1 MEPGSVERI
10 RGLTRGFCELTL
22 EARDPAALAEFYQRV
37 FGWHEISRQSDRV
50 WLGCGE
56 RSRLGLWT
64 EGRKEFGDQ
73 GGRHV
78 HFALSVRPGQLD
90 ALTEK
95 LTARGI
101 EHRGPMEHEGG
112 DRSVYFEDP
121 EGNVV
126 EAWDF
131 FEHGNGAENGVEAL
145 RQEARWRR

>member
-1 MEPGSVERI
+1 MEAGSVERT

-22 EARDPAALAEFYQRV
+22 EALDPAALAGFYKDL
-37 FGWHEISRQSDRV
+37 FGWDEISRDDDRV

-64 EGRKEFGDQ
+64 RGAKEFGDE

-78 HFALSVRPGQLD
+78 HFALSVQPGQLD
-90 ALTEK
+90 AVVDE

-101 EHRGPMEHEGG
+101 EHRGPVEHDGG
-112 DRSVYFEDP
+112 DRSAYFEDP

-131 FEHGNGAENGVEAL
+131 FEHGDGAEDGVEAL
-145 RQEARWRR
+145 T

>member
-1 MEPGSVERI
+1 METGSVERT

-22 EARDPAALAEFYQRV
+22 ETRDPVALAGFYKDV
-37 FGWHEISRQSDRV
+37 FGWSELSTQRDRV
-50 WLGCGE
+50 WLACGG
-56 RSRLGLWT
+56 RSRLGLWSK
-64 EGRKEFGDQ
+64 GQKEFGDE

-90 ALTEK
+90 ALVEK
-95 LTARGI
+95 LAALGV
-101 EHRGPMEHEGG
+101 EHEGPVEHEGG

-131 FEHGNGAENGVEAL
+131 FEHGNGAEGGVEAL
-145 RQEARWRR
+145 G

>member
-1 MEPGSVERI
+1 MEVGSVERT

-22 EARDPAALAEFYQRV
+22 EANDPAALAEFYKAV
-37 FGWHEISRQSDRV
+37 FGWHEISREPDRV
-50 WLGCGE
+50 WLGTGE

-64 EGRKEFGDQ
+64 EGRKEFGDR

-78 HFALSVRPGQLD
+78 HFALSVLPGRLD

-95 LTARGI
+95 LSARGV
-101 EHRGPMEHEGG
+101 EHDGPVEHDGG

-126 EAWDF
+126 EAWDY
-131 FEHGNGAENGVEAL
+131 FEHGDGAESGVEAL
-145 RQEARWRR
+145 R

>member
-1 MEPGSVERI
+1 VETGSVERT

-22 EARDPAALAEFYQRV
+22 EARDPGALAGFYKSL
-37 FGWHEISRQSDRV
+37 FGWDEISKDDDRV

-64 EGRKEFGDQ
+64 SGAKEFGDE

-78 HFALSVRPGQLD
+78 HFALSVQPGQLD
-90 ALTEK
+90 ALLGE
-95 LTARGI
+95 LRARGI
-101 EHRGPMEHEGG
+101 EHRGPVEHDGG

-131 FEHGNGAENGVEAL
+131 FEHGDGAEDGVDAL
-145 RQEARWRR
+145 R

>member
-1 MEPGSVERI
+1 MDAGSRERT

-22 EARDPAALAEFYQRV
+22 EARDPEALAAFYSEV
-37 FGWHEISRQSDRV
+37 FGWEQLSSQPDRI

-56 RSRLGLWT
+56 RSRLGLWSQ
-64 EGRKEFGDQ
+64 GAKEFGDE

-78 HFALSVRPGQLD
+78 HFALSVHPGHLD
-90 ALTEK
+90 ELVRE
-95 LTARGI
+95 LSRRRVRHEGPV
-101 EHRGPMEHEGG
+101 EHDGG

-131 FEHGNGAENGVEAL
+131 FEHSTGAVAGVEAL
-145 RQEARWRR
+145 R

>member
-1 MEPGSVERI
+1 MEPTTAEST

-22 EARDPAALAEFYQRV
+22 EARDPAGLAAFYREL
-37 FGWHEISRQSDRV
+37 FGWPEVSRDDDRV

-64 EGRKEFGDQ
+64 QGRKEFGDE

-90 ALTEK
+90 ELTRALGE
-95 LTARGI
+95 RGI
-101 EHRGPMEHEGG
+101 HHEGPVEHDGG
-112 DRSVYFEDP
+112 DRSVYFRDP

-131 FEHGNGAENGVEAL
+131 FERGDGAREGVEAL
-145 RQEARWRR
+145 R